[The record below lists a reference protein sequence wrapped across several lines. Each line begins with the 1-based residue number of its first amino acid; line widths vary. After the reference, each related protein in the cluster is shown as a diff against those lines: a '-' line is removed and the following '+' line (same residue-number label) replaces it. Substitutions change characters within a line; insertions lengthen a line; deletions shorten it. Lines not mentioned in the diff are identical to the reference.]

1 MNARLD
7 LLRHPWGWLATGF
20 GSGLA
25 PAAPGTMGSIAGIL
39 PWLLLREL
47 PLPLILASILLV
59 FVLGVLASEWATRQ
73 LGSDDPGCVV
83 VDEWV
88 GLWIALLVAP
98 SGWLWLLAGFVLFR
112 LFDILKPW
120 PVGWLDRNLDGGIG
134 VMADDVA
141 AGFMAASVLLLAGWW
156 LG

>member
-1 MNARLD
+1 MSKARV
-7 LLRHPWGWLATGF
+7 LLGHPWGWLATGF

-25 PAAPGTMGSIAGIL
+25 PKAPGTFGSLAAIL

-47 PLPLILASILLV
+47 PLVLILAVIAAT
-59 FVLGVLASEWATRQ
+59 FVLGLLASEWAMRK

-83 VDEWV
+83 IDEWV

-98 SGWLWLLAGFVLFR
+98 PGWPWLLAGFALFR

-120 PVGWLDRNLDGGIG
+120 PVGWLERRLDGGLG
-134 VMADDVA
+134 VMVDDVA
-141 AGFMAASVLLLAGWW
+141 AGLMAAAVLLLAGIWV
-156 LG
+156 